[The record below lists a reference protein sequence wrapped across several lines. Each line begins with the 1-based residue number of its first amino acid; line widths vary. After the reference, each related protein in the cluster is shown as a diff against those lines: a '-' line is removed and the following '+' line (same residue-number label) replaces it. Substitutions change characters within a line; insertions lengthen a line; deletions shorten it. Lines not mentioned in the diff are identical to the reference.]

1 MELCAIAEAL
11 NFADM
16 KTQNRANQETQ
27 NLASLQMYH
36 GGGEYVTLWDFFNVG
51 VRASAHRKKTGQN
64 QIGAS
69 AIISKQQQGKAR
81 SQKNKGTP

>member
-27 NLASLQMYH
+27 NLASLQMYR
-36 GGGEYVTLWDFFNVG
+36 GGPEYAALRDFFNVG
-51 VRASAHRKKTGQN
+51 VRASAHNKKQAKT
-64 QIGAS
+64 
-69 AIISKQQQGKAR
+69 K
-81 SQKNKGTP
+81 